1 MLVLREGREGY
12 ARDTLLELAGMSG
25 TTRVLDQW
33 PGARCNPDLCMVE
46 VWRGGQFWRLLLTR
60 TKDRLPEQ
68 ELAAACAR
76 VDVVVSN
83 RWLPRS
89 CQPKWLKADRRYLE
103 RSGGLAIDLADR
115 KVVSVADSQG
125 KHGWWTGP
133 KPRRFRPR
141 PANQ

>member
-1 MLVLREGREGY
+1 MDAQQSPEFDDGI
-12 ARDTLLELAGMSG
+12 GM
-25 TTRVLDQW
+25 VIDAQ
-33 PGARCNPDLCMVE
+33 VE
-46 VWRGGQFWRLLLTR
+46 VGR
-60 TKDRLPEQ
+60 EQ

-115 KVVSVADSQG
+115 AVVSVADSQG
-125 KHGWWTGP
+125 DHGWWIGP
-133 KPRRFRPR
+133 EPRRPR
-141 PANQ
+141 PVSTR